1 MEELLAAH
9 ARILE
14 NTQLALPRQPTQYDH
29 QSGEIQHSHPTR
41 DRSLS
46 KTESD
51 GAIAGSLLRL
61 AEARNFQDGLQD
73 LPRQVTEERTMSY
86 HTEEAQA
93 SSAFAPMVP
102 VPEDNP
108 LDKYTPLPPSH
119 NIVQKTVEETT
130 DDGLPPEDLL
140 FALVDLFFQHVNT
153 WIPLLNRS
161 STMSQL
167 FPPTSSVS
175 LEMHSQHAQRK
186 PKRSL
191 PDQILLNALV
201 ATSIRFSTDPRLQ
214 NDGVSRTRYHTQS
227 KQRVLLYCME
237 NSTLQALK
245 VCHFI

>member
-14 NTQLALPRQPTQYDH
+14 DAQLALPQQPARYEH
-29 QSGEIQHSHPTR
+29 QSGETQSSHPAR

-61 AEARNFQDGLQD
+61 AEARNFRDGPQSV
-73 LPRQVTEERTMSY
+73 PQQAREERTVAY
-86 HTEEAQA
+86 HVEAIPI
-93 SSAFAPMVP
+93 SATLAPMASVS
-102 VPEDNP
+102 EDTP
-108 LDKYTPLPPSH
+108 LDNCAPSLPS
-119 NIVQKTVEETT
+119 QSLSQRTVEEATE
-130 DDGLPPEDLL
+130 DGLPPEDLL

-161 STMSQL
+161 STMNQL
-167 FPPTSSVS
+167 FPPTSSVP

-201 ATSIRFSTDPRLQ
+201 ATSIRFSTDPRLK
-214 NDGVSRTRYHTQS
+214 NDVALRKRYHTQS

-237 NSTLQALK
+237 NSSLQALK
-245 VCHFI
+245 VCP